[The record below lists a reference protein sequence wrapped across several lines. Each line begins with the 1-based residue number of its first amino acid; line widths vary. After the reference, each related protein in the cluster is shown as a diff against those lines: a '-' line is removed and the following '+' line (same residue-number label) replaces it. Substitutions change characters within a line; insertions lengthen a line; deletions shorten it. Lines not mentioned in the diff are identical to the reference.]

1 MILIQ
6 VLTLKILGKM
16 NIAAW
21 ASKEEVDKD
30 AFTSLKTKAEP
41 PKSVI
46 EARVVT
52 WEEAEKAKYIWPGEL
67 KPWIKYYLPLRLI
80 TDRVKSQRRKGKNGL
95 RRRCFRL
102 LLILTITILLICTRL
117 MTVGLKIPHDVSQDY
132 TILVVLGNKIA
143 MVSCYFN
150 PIRTSSHLISADLSR
165 KFKIPKLLHRK
176 KRFDGSPR
184 SSKITAFYGLK
195 TPPYELVVKM
205 TIAT

>member
-117 MTVGLKIPHDVSQDY
+117 MIVAAVGLKIPHDVSQDY
-132 TILVVLGNKIA
+132 TILVVL
-143 MVSCYFN
+143 
-150 PIRTSSHLISADLSR
+150 DLSR